1 VLEAEGFATVALAN
15 VRPHAERARPPRSL
29 YCEFPLG
36 RPLGIPG
43 DAAFQHRV
51 LRAAFDLLRVPTDEL
66 PVLRDFD
73 ETIVADT
80 SEVLACTLPPRFDA
94 TLAPAQDEALALRP
108 AHRRAAEQRR
118 AGTDVG
124 RRITADE
131 VPDMLGRLARSVTA
145 ADTIAAL
152 AAEGVD
158 VGDLRDIGGDIRQ
171 YYEEVA
177 VELAGHVPAARSAER
192 WFFTETEAGALL
204 IDVAAAL
211 RNQSAAPPVWMY
223 VIPGSW
229 HRPRPSA

>member
-1 VLEAEGFATVALAN
+1 M
-15 VRPHAERARPPRSL
+15 HASA
-29 YCEFPLG
+29 
-36 RPLGIPG
+36 
-43 DAAFQHRV
+43 
-51 LRAAFDLLRVPTDEL
+51 
-66 PVLRDFD
+66 
-73 ETIVADT
+73 
-80 SEVLACTLPPRFDA
+80 
-94 TLAPAQDEALALRP
+94 ALRR
-108 AHRRAAEQRR
+108 H
-118 AGTDVG
+118 
-124 RRITADE
+124 
-131 VPDMLGRLARSVTA
+131 ARSGAGRSAGSPPGAPSSCRA

-211 RNQSAAPPVWMY
+211 RDQGAKPPVWMY